1 MAKLTKLRVVIFR
14 PILPEIR
21 NNIFKLWVMRPL
33 ASSFSTIVIREFTFR
48 KRFLWY
54 QKKTFKKTKAKRT
67 QMPHSISRSGL
78 YILHTF
84 LESFEVDKGKEKEA
98 SSSFWPT
105 WLLSATTRYLCPSSW
120 KSSDVFPT
128 IVGNYDHRSYTI
140 GH

>member
-21 NNIFKLWVMRPL
+21 NYIYKLWVMRPL

-54 QKKTFKKTKAKRT
+54 RKKNFSQNKSKENT

-105 WLLSATTRYLCPSSW
+105 WLLSAASRYLCPSW
-120 KSSDVFPT
+120 KSSDVF
-128 IVGNYDHRSYTI
+128 VENYDHRSYTI